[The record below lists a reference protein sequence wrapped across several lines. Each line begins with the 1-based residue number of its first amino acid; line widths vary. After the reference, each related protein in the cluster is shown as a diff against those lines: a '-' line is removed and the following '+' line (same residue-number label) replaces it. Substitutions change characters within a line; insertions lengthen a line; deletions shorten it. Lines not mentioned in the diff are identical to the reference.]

1 MDCVVSYSVEGFER
15 WMLMTVP
22 RMLIGLEF
30 KRSSDPGREWTESF
44 EVIIERENI
53 NETAL

>member
-1 MDCVVSYSVEGFER
+1 
-15 WMLMTVP
+15 MLIIIL

-44 EVIIERENI
+44 EVVIERENI
-53 NETAL
+53 NEISSQ